1 MQSVFIA
8 IFALILMSK
17 AMFESVKQWLLRY
30 VSPVFVM
37 MLVASFVLWYIAK
50 LNYTYTTEQT
60 VHINV
65 DGEQFDV
72 VCVVEGLG
80 TNLFSRIVYMRNSL
94 RIPLSD
100 LHYSPS
106 ADEKGYINIDPQSLQ
121 NAISVHYSDVKVISI
136 GPIPPIKLPEKK

>member
-1 MQSVFIA
+1 
-8 IFALILMSK
+8 MSK

-30 VSPVFVM
+30 VSPIFVV
-37 MLVASFVLWYIAK
+37 MLLASFVLWYIAK

-80 TNLFSRIVYMRNSL
+80 TNLFSRIAYMRKSL
-94 RIPLSD
+94 RIPLAD
-100 LHYSPS
+100 LHWAPS
-106 ADEKGYINIDPQSLQ
+106 SEQEGYIDIDPQSLQ
-121 NAISVHYSDVKVISI
+121 NAISVHYGDVKVISI
-136 GPIPPIKLPEKK
+136 GNVPPIKHPEKR

>member
-1 MQSVFIA
+1 M
-8 IFALILMSK
+8 
-17 AMFESVKQWLLRY
+17 
-30 VSPVFVM
+30 
-37 MLVASFVLWYIAK
+37 
-50 LNYTYTTEQT
+50 
-60 VHINV
+60 
-65 DGEQFDV
+65 